1 MGIRRR
7 LLLRA
12 AIISAIA
19 ALAACVLWV
28 RAGVQSALE
37 AENRLHAWLIVSSAI
52 EDQLVASG
60 CWPGSWQEL
69 AAYPHESGGLF
80 WPRDRARIEGLV
92 SVRFDLT
99 REQVAA
105 MKPDTFDAVRP
116 LGPMTEFWRIAVI
129 EDVLQKVREPR

>member
-1 MGIRRR
+1 MRIRRR
-7 LLLRA
+7 VLLRA
-12 AIISAIA
+12 AIISAIGV
-19 ALAACVLWV
+19 LAACGLWL
-28 RAGVQSALE
+28 RAAVHSALE
-37 AENRLHAWLIVSSAI
+37 AENRLHAWLIITSAI
-52 EDQLVASG
+52 EDHLGASG
-60 CWPGSWQEL
+60 LWPSGWQEL

-116 LGPMTEFWRIAVI
+116 LGPMTEFWHAAVI